1 MNESQFKEK
10 YKNSEW
16 ALKRLE
22 EAKDFWKIFP
32 KTNFYDKDAINT
44 LKEKFKDNAYILE
57 RIDKELS
64 SWLDPQFKHYLEAP
78 EIIKYINK
86 ASDLVDNS
94 MSYYGNYMFRP
105 IVVIKISDE
114 LSVPFYLSSWLWEK
128 KWVPTDKFYPFFWI
142 WSDWRL
148 NKWVESE
155 INNYYGSPLLA
166 AIAKELDKKYK
177 EKTLDPKNWGPN
189 DSQSEVKMLMEEVNL
204 WKSPVN
210 YWKWWHNN
218 INEVLKKVSKIK
230 ESD

>member
-1 MNESQFKEK
+1 M
-10 YKNSEW
+10 
-16 ALKRLE
+16 
-22 EAKDFWKIFP
+22 
-32 KTNFYDKDAINT
+32 
-44 LKEKFKDNAYILE
+44 
-57 RIDKELS
+57 
-64 SWLDPQFKHYLEAP
+64 
-78 EIIKYINK
+78 
-86 ASDLVDNS
+86 
-94 MSYYGNYMFRP
+94 
-105 IVVIKISDE
+105 
-114 LSVPFYLSSWLWEK
+114 WEK

-177 EKTLDPKNWGPN
+177 EKSLDPENWWPN
-189 DSQSEVKMLMEEVNL
+189 DSQPEVKMLMEEVNL

-210 YWKWWHNN
+210 HWKWWYSN